1 MTSALRAIPAMAYPL
16 TTWQADLQVYTCLG
30 VGVAVSLLPRA
41 NPAWRYCP
49 GAVGLGTPGLTGLT
63 STKAP
68 GRWMLPVVLLERFMA
83 LLYLWGMLQF
93 LVLPAPAALLL
104 GVGLASARQF
114 VLLRGKR
121 KRWGAAARFLM
132 IALSGMLSNAALHA
146 RFGTTAANIAC
157 HDRWMVEDVA
167 GKVMVVHSKANHD
180 QMTQVLSPFAALSY
194 TTGLMS
200 EMKSVLGALRYA
212 HEHGAIGVAV
222 QLENPNYMDAARG
235 DNPWSYFLN
244 PVMPVAASPA
254 QVAALRGRY
263 GEALERAPFV
273 SFDRRFAKHGL
284 FGGFNSLIDG
294 ENSRRYP
301 ITFGFSREDTAA
313 LAHAHLRFKP
323 DVQRAVAAFRK
334 QHHFGDFVAGPGVK
348 AVPFAFDALPGEGT
362 IAKLDGQGTIV
373 LGVHYRGTDTAM
385 HWPYFKVPYAQ
396 YSRKVRAARQR
407 FLDAAAVAAGG
418 GPGGLAAAPAGWVA
432 PRVVI
437 FVTTDEANFV
447 ARMQE
452 AFRAEAAG
460 DGGRTTVCSYDG
472 SPRMEPS
479 QYDKQSDGL
488 INMKGADTYMK
499 GKSVLVDALLL
510 AGARWLIKGRSNVSE
525 FSLVFNPHQKVLNEF
540 ELDGAEQKRKDC
552 HDGYTTDAQREAC
565 FKRATAPVAESK
577 EGDAWLKKYGRSDA
591 LKVQLG

>member
-1 MTSALRAIPAMAYPL
+1 MAYPL
-16 TTWQADLQVYTCLG
+16 TTWQADLQVYICLG
-30 VGVAVSLLPRA
+30 VGVAVSLLPRV

-49 GAVGLGTPGLTGLT
+49 GAVGLGTPGGITAP
-63 STKAP
+63 KAP
-68 GRWMLPVVLLERFMA
+68 GRWMLPVVLLERGMA
-83 LLYLWGMLQF
+83 LVYLWGMLHF
-93 LVLPAPAALLL
+93 LPLSAPAALLL
-104 GVGLASARQF
+104 SVGLASARQF
-114 VLLRGKR
+114 VLLRCKR
-121 KRWGAAARFLM
+121 KWGAAARFLM
-132 IALSGMLSNAALHA
+132 IAISGMLSNAALRA
-146 RFGTTAANIAC
+146 RFGTTAVDIAR

-167 GKVMVVHSKANHD
+167 GKLMVIHSKANHD
-180 QMTQVLSPFAALSY
+180 QMAHVLWPFAALSY

-235 DNPWSYFLN
+235 DNPWSYFLD
-244 PVMPVAASPA
+244 PVMPVAASPEQA
-254 QVAALRGRY
+254 AALRGRY
-263 GEALERAPFV
+263 GEALERAPVV
-273 SFDRRFAKHGL
+273 SFDRRMAKHGL

-294 ENSRRYP
+294 EDSRRYP
-301 ITFGFSREDTAA
+301 ITFGYSREDTAA
-313 LAHAHLRFKP
+313 LVHAHLRFKP
-323 DVQRAVAAFRK
+323 DVHREVAAFRK
-334 QHHFGDFVAGPGVK
+334 QHHFGDFVAGPGLK
-348 AVPFAFDALPGEGT
+348 AVPFAFDAMPGEG
-362 IAKLDGQGTIV
+362 INQLDGQGTIV

-407 FLDAAAVAAGG
+407 FLDAAAVAAGYG
-418 GPGGLAAAPAGWVA
+418 GPDGGALAAARAAGWVA

-437 FVTTDEANFV
+437 FVATDEADFV
-447 ARMQE
+447 THMQE

-472 SPRMEPS
+472 SPRMDPS

-525 FSLVFNPHQKVLNEF
+525 FSLVFNPHQMVLNEF
-540 ELDGAEQKRKDC
+540 ELDGAAQKRVDC
-552 HDGYTTDAQREAC
+552 HDGYTTDAQRKAC
-565 FKRATAPVAESK
+565 FKRAMAPVPKAKES
-577 EGDAWLKKYGRSDA
+577 DAWLKKYGRSDA
-591 LKVQLG
+591 FDIPLRMKKG